1 MPEATKPPRPDRLLA
16 LANAA
21 GMPSVRVLADI
32 RTNAVIQVNVDWD
45 DHPDVV
51 ERCKR
56 ASALVELVKELKDCR
71 A

>member
-1 MPEATKPPRPDRLLA
+1 MAESSTSSPMTRLCV

-21 GMPSVRVLADI
+21 GMPCVRVLADI

-56 ASALVELVKELKDCR
+56 ASALVELVKELRACR

>member
-1 MPEATKPPRPDRLLA
+1 MAESSTSPSMTRLRV
-16 LANAA
+16 LANSA
-21 GMPSVRVLADI
+21 GMPCVRVLADI

-56 ASALVELVKELKDCR
+56 ASALVELVKELKACR